1 MESDAVFKEDV
12 VAKGAV
18 SPRLFITARQEPAL
32 KDGC

>member
-18 SPRLFITARQEPAL
+18 SPRLFITVRREPSL
-32 KDGC
+32 KDGS